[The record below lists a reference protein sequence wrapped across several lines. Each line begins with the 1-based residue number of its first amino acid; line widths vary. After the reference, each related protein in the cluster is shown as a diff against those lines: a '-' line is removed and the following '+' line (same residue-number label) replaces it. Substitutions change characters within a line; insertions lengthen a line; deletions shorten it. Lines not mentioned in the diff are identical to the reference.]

1 LYSTVYNQF
10 NRETTS
16 KQCNT
21 CLSSIMHHPK
31 LFIIPA
37 ALSLLSYHVCTA
49 FVLNPAISIGHG
61 HGHDDGICS
70 PVLRQN
76 RHMQMTKASNTNTP
90 FFAAREISEDDEKLA
105 GDIAGSNDATGTDLD
120 LLEKQILAKTQA
132 ELDVKRVKDAV
143 LGFGGEAEELPRL
156 PAETKQELSTEFDP
170 EKGPPSALS
179 VALAAGSAVG
189 LTSLAALQSPLLALG
204 AFAAT
209 TYVANRDPIKD
220 EDLVEGDLTGP
231 LSRIIG
237 RATLTSIEK
246 TKPAVQNVVRASV
259 TQNQLEELKAKYK
272 ELQEENEELRMKLD
286 RRDAVD
292 KYCKNF
298 TMTQLKE
305 FAKRDEIK
313 VGGTK
318 AELMLRLV
326 EAGSLNLEDLSG
338 ED

>member
-1 LYSTVYNQF
+1 
-10 NRETTS
+10 
-16 KQCNT
+16 
-21 CLSSIMHHPK
+21 
-31 LFIIPA
+31 
-37 ALSLLSYHVCTA
+37 
-49 FVLNPAISIGHG
+49 
-61 HGHDDGICS
+61 
-70 PVLRQN
+70 
-76 RHMQMTKASNTNTP
+76 
-90 FFAAREISEDDEKLA
+90 
-105 GDIAGSNDATGTDLD
+105 
-120 LLEKQILAKTQA
+120 
-132 ELDVKRVKDAV
+132 